1 MCYEQYERFLFVYLQ
16 NIIKLL
22 RPTFNAIKNR
32 PKLAYYLR
40 RCYMIKYAENLDL
53 CKGNVGLFDSLITFW
68 GNFAL
73 QSNRLLKLHKT
84 RRFENTRQTC

>member
-1 MCYEQYERFLFVYLQ
+1 M
-16 NIIKLL
+16 
-22 RPTFNAIKNR
+22 RPTFNSIKNS

-40 RCYMIKYAENLDL
+40 RCYVTKSAENLHL
-53 CKGNVGLFDSLITFW
+53 SKGRLGLFDSVMNFW
-68 GNFAL
+68 GNFSL

>member
-1 MCYEQYERFLFVYLQ
+1 M
-16 NIIKLL
+16 

-40 RCYMIKYAENLDL
+40 RCYVIKSAENLDL
-53 CKGNVGLFDSLITFW
+53 SKGHLGFFDSIMNFW
-68 GNFAL
+68 GNFSL
-73 QSNRLLKLHKT
+73 QSNRLLKLPKT